1 MRTQICINNVRD
13 ITARWRMHCRRL
25 VPPARRV
32 RAVGEYGA
40 AVHRADLR
48 RTAVGSEKPVKC
60 GDSAPASKD
69 KTITLPD
76 GQHPDPAM
84 GDDLHVRLAVVED
97 DDEVGDALVEVLT
110 DHGFVAERK
119 TRGADILLGHRQ
131 FDAVI
136 LDLGLPDGDGLHVL
150 RQLRE
155 VSTVPVVIL
164 TARDDERTVVRGLRN
179 GADDYIVKPPRIP
192 ELVARLEAVT
202 RRASTAIGQES
213 AVIVTDDVRVDL
225 AAREVEVGG
234 ELVVLTQKEFDLV
247 ETLVERPGSA
257 VSREAL
263 MDKVWGDAFMAVS
276 RSLDVHISTLRQKL
290 GKPGLITTIRG
301 YGYRWGK

>member
-1 MRTQICINNVRD
+1 M
-13 ITARWRMHCRRL
+13 
-25 VPPARRV
+25 
-32 RAVGEYGA
+32 
-40 AVHRADLR
+40 
-48 RTAVGSEKPVKC
+48 KC
-60 GDSAPASKD
+60 GDSTTASKH
-69 KTITLPD
+69 KPITLPD
-76 GQHPDPAM
+76 GQHTDPAVV
-84 GDDLHVRLAVVED
+84 DDRYVRLAVVED

-202 RRASTAIGQES
+202 RRAGTAIGQES
-213 AVIVTDDVRVDL
+213 TVIVTDDVRVDL

-290 GKPGLITTIRG
+290 GRPGLITTIRG